1 MSTAPSEEELAKAL
15 ISLKA
20 EHPMLGISKVHA
32 LLLKTYPDWLVG
44 EKRTKKVLQNHGLVV
59 QTPVQATEDELPP
72 TSGHSN
78 GEPSGSGSGTSSGE
92 KEKMVYPTSRV
103 VNNLELD
110 HWSKKVG
117 VKFFD
122 KKKGKG
128 LVAIQDI
135 DQGEV
140 VWREEPFILA
150 PEWELYDM
158 QMNSTACSHCST
170 PLTPGSPLIIPCAHS
185 PCPARFCNRL
195 CSARSGKTHPLLC
208 PVQNPASVPLLK
220 YARQIE
226 WMALHALAQV
236 TSRIMLDNELP
247 DDRALR
253 TDWDIVRGFAEMGM
267 EERFKW
273 CFRSAT
279 SPEPDRKT
287 WKVAYELYIQAFKK
301 PKTPQDEKKLKK
313 IIKKPLPSHI
323 DHLLFSYEQGFLK
336 GLGKMSLNLESHG
349 GLYTLHSHLNH
360 ACNANISI
368 RHLDTRNALSRIT
381 ARANVPIKV
390 GEELVITYV
399 DPSLGLKGRRE
410 ALRAWGFGLCGCVR
424 CDSEA
429 RAEEALREKKRK
441 AGLDVDGTQGNGN
454 GNGDKR
460 DLDDLEAELKAG
472 LGLL

>member
-1 MSTAPSEEELAKAL
+1 MHHANPVSIIAL
-15 ISLKA
+15 I
-20 EHPMLGISKVHA
+20 
-32 LLLKTYPDWLVG
+32 
-44 EKRTKKVLQNHGLVV
+44 
-59 QTPVQATEDELPP
+59 
-72 TSGHSN
+72 
-78 GEPSGSGSGTSSGE
+78 
-92 KEKMVYPTSRV
+92 
-103 VNNLELD
+103 
-110 HWSKKVG
+110 
-117 VKFFD
+117 
-122 KKKGKG
+122 
-128 LVAIQDI
+128 
-135 DQGEV
+135 
-140 VWREEPFILA
+140 
-150 PEWELYDM
+150 
-158 QMNSTACSHCST
+158 
-170 PLTPGSPLIIPCAHS
+170 
-185 PCPARFCNRL
+185 
-195 CSARSGKTHPLLC
+195 
-208 PVQNPASVPLLK
+208 
-220 YARQIE
+220 
-226 WMALHALAQV
+226 
-236 TSRIMLDNELP
+236 
-247 DDRALR
+247 
-253 TDWDIVRGFAEMGM
+253 
-267 EERFKW
+267 
-273 CFRSAT
+273 SAT

-287 WKVAYELYIQAFKK
+287 WKVAYELYIQAFKE

-336 GLGKMSLNLESHG
+336 GLGKMSLSTSSYFLFSPAEYSHTASPDLESHG

>member
-1 MSTAPSEEELAKAL
+1 MSTSPSEETLAKAL
-15 ISLKA
+15 IALKA
-20 EHPMLGISKVHA
+20 EHPALGISKVHA
-32 LLLKTYPDWLVG
+32 LLLQTYPDWIVS
-44 EKRTKKVLQNHGLVV
+44 EKRTKKILQNHGLVV
-59 QTPVQATEDELPP
+59 QAPVQAREDEIP
-72 TSGHSN
+72 TTNGNNN
-78 GEPSGSGSGTSSGE
+78 GEASGSGSGTPSGE

-103 VNNLELD
+103 VNNLDVD
-110 HWSKKVG
+110 HWSKKVA

-128 LVAIQDI
+128 LVATQDI
-135 DQGEV
+135 EEGEV
-140 VWREEPFILA
+140 VWKEEPFILA

-158 QMNSTACSHCST
+158 QMKSTACSHCST

-236 TSRIMLDNELP
+236 TSRIMLVNELP
-247 DDRALR
+247 DDKALKA
-253 TDWDIVRGFAEMGM
+253 DWEVVRGFAEMGM

-287 WKVAYELYIQAFKK
+287 WKTAYAYYIQAFKE

-313 IIKKPLPSHI
+313 ILKKPLPSHI

-360 ACNANISI
+360 ACTPNLSI

-381 ARANVPIKV
+381 ARAISPIKA

-399 DPSLGLKGRRE
+399 DPNSGLKGRRE
-410 ALRAWGFGLCGCVR
+410 ALRAWGFGICGCAR
-424 CDSEA
+424 CESESRLEEAA
-429 RAEEALREKKRK
+429 RARRRK
-441 AGLDVDGTQGNGN
+441 DGEDVDGANET

-460 DLDDLEAELKAG
+460 DLEDLEAELKAG